1 MWDGIIIGG
10 GLAGLIA
17 GIRAS
22 ERGKRI
28 LMIAK
33 GTGSLSASSGALDIG
48 PIPRLARVKKHPY
61 SFLDAQKI
69 LAGVHYFRS
78 LLPEYE
84 ERGEEPFL
92 VLTPLGLCRT
102 TDLVPPGLK
111 AEVLARSKKIVLMAP
126 EGMKDFFPR
135 VVKDNLEKEFPQS
148 KVEIYPF
155 EVSAFALWKQGG
167 IPINGLEFARF
178 WRTEEG
184 MEALKKLL
192 NSLARNMEVQAGEK
206 SAVIFP
212 GFSRVFAK
220 PLQELLAQFP
230 FPIVEMTDMP
240 PAFGGEILYN
250 ALKRKFKDFG
260 GEIILGSGVRKGDTQ
275 GKTCQQVWVRSKGR
289 DTNVQAREFVLATG
303 GIYGGGIEAAREGV
317 NEKVLGLP
325 LFVPEEWT
333 RAQFLGEQP
342 YARLGVEVNAEL
354 RPVDPQSGEI
364 LLENV
369 RVVGRSIA
377 HWDPWVEYCG
387 GGVSLATGWLAG
399 EMLE

>member
-1 MWDGIIIGG
+1 MWDAIIIGG

-28 LMIAK
+28 LMIAE
-33 GTGSLSASSGALDIG
+33 GTGSLSSSSGVLDIG
-48 PIPRLARVKKHPY
+48 SIPSLARWKKHPY
-61 SFLDAQKI
+61 SFLETQTI
-69 LAGVHYFRS
+69 QAGVQYFRS

-84 ERGEEPFL
+84 EYGEEPFL
-92 VLTPLGLCRT
+92 VLTPLGSCRKA
-102 TDLVPPGLK
+102 DLVPPGLK

-155 EVSAFALWKQGG
+155 QVSAFAPWQQVGK
-167 IPINGLEFARF
+167 PINGLEFARF

-192 NSLARNMEVQAGEK
+192 NSAAANMGVRAGEK
-206 SAVIFP
+206 SSVIFP
-212 GFSRVFAK
+212 GLSRVFAK

-240 PAFGGEILYN
+240 PAFGGEILYD

-260 GEIILGSGVRKGDTQ
+260 GEIILGSGVRKGDVQ
-275 GKTCQQVWVRSKGR
+275 GKVCQQVWVRSKGR
-289 DTNVQAREFVLATG
+289 DTNYQAREFVLATG
-303 GIYGGGIEAAREGV
+303 GIFGGGIEATPEGV
-317 NEKVLGLP
+317 KEKVLGLP
-325 LFVPEEWT
+325 LFVPEDWT

-342 YARLGVEVNAEL
+342 YARLGVEVNADL
-354 RPVDPQSGEI
+354 RPVHPESGET

-387 GGVSLATGWLAG
+387 GGISLATGWLAG
-399 EMLE
+399 ETL

>member
-28 LMIAK
+28 LMIAE
-33 GTGSLSASSGALDIG
+33 GTGSLSSSSGVLDIG
-48 PIPRLARVKKHPY
+48 SIPSLTCVKKHPY
-61 SFLDAQKI
+61 SFLEAQKI
-69 LAGVHYFRS
+69 QAGVHYFRS

-84 ERGEEPFL
+84 ECGQEPFL
-92 VLTPLGLCRT
+92 VLTPLGSCRT
-102 TDLVPPGLK
+102 ADLVPPGLR
-111 AEVLARSKKIVLMAP
+111 AEVLARSKTIVLMAP

-135 VVKDNLEKEFPQS
+135 VVKDNLEKEFPQG

-155 EVSAFALWKQGG
+155 QVSAFAPWQQGG

-184 MEALKKLL
+184 MEALEKLL
-192 NSLARNMEVQAGEK
+192 DSVARNIRAGEK

-212 GFSRVFAK
+212 GFSRSFAK
-220 PLQELLAQFP
+220 PLQELLTQFP

-240 PAFGGEILYN
+240 PAFGGEILYD

-260 GEIILGSGVRKGDTQ
+260 GEIILGSGVWKVDTQ
-275 GKTCQQVWVRSKGR
+275 GKIGWQVWVRSKGR
-289 DTNVQAREFVLATG
+289 DTNYQAREFVLATG
-303 GIYGGGIEAAREGV
+303 GIFGGGIEATPEGV
-317 NEKVLGLP
+317 KEKVLGLP
-325 LFVPEEWT
+325 LFVPEDWT
-333 RAQFLGEQP
+333 RAEFLGEQP

-387 GGVSLATGWLAG
+387 AGVSLATGWLAG
-399 EMLE
+399 ETL